1 MKQFEYTFISTECT
15 ISELNEY
22 GEIGWEIIGPR
33 DAATYIAKR
42 EKTNEDEAK
51 PKGGTEAKVE
61 ILPKDTDMDEVFKKK
76 IEKALKETDWN
87 KRRAAD
93 LLGISERTL
102 YKSIKKYN
110 IKK

>member
-22 GEIGWEIIGPR
+22 GEIGWEIIGSR
-33 DAATYIAKR
+33 DADTYIAKR

-51 PKGGTEAKVE
+51 VE
-61 ILPKDTDMDEVFKKK
+61 ILPKYTDMDEVFKKK